1 MCVSSA
7 ACYSVVD
14 RAEPAV
20 EQKESRYV
28 LCPALAGSNAVS
40 QTTEKSSNDLI
51 QQSEEVFLS
60 ECSMFIGL

>member
-40 QTTEKSSNDLI
+40 QTTEKSSKRFKAA
-51 QQSEEVFLS
+51 EEVFLS